1 MSAAFWSFV
10 RHPAVRWSARL
21 AIGVSFIMAA
31 LGKMADPIEFVKEI
45 DNYKLMILPAWGLR
59 PAAIIVPW
67 VELISGLAVISPWH
81 KEAGGVLSFLLLFF
95 IVIGTSAI
103 VRGLDISCGCFGTL
117 GATKVGWL
125 FMVRNVALLIL
136 ALLAMVK
143 ALPREPAHII
153 QPEVETA

>member
-21 AIGVSFIMAA
+21 AVGVLFIMAA
-31 LGKMADPIEFVKEI
+31 LGKMADPQEFVKEI
-45 DNYKLMILPAWGLR
+45 ANYKLTILPAWGLR

-67 VELISGLAVISPWH
+67 IELISGLAVIFTPWH

-103 VRGLDISCGCFGTL
+103 VHGLDISCGCFGTL

-125 FMVRNVALLIL
+125 FMFRNVALLIL

-143 ALPREPAHII
+143 APSREPAHVL
-153 QPEVETA
+153 QPEVA